1 MWQMWY
7 YGRGISANILDIISL
22 LGLENPS
29 YLWNREENNLYQC
42 GVHLVK
48 NWKQ

>member
-1 MWQMWY
+1 MWQMCH

-29 YLWNREENNLYQC
+29 YLWNREEDNLHRW
-42 GVHLVK
+42 GGHLVE
-48 NWKQ
+48 N

>member
-1 MWQMWY
+1 MWY

-29 YLWNREENNLYQC
+29 YLWNKGR
-42 GVHLVK
+42 K
-48 NWKQ
+48 